1 MKKTDKRA
9 LKTLASAEYESF
21 EIEDG
26 KGEKVTLYIYPLQ
39 LGRLALISERLLDLD
54 FALEND
60 AENDVKK
67 MWQICS
73 EMPDKVAEIIA
84 IATLRSKEDI
94 ETQLRERTQ
103 LILNSPTMTA
113 NAVANVLMTIV
124 FASYYGDFTAAIR
137 SVKTL
142 QIEVTQRTEAERIAT
157 TEEGHFGAKS
167 MPL

>member
-1 MKKTDKRA
+1 MKTDKRA

-21 EIEDG
+21 EIEDVNG
-26 KGEKVTLYIYPLQ
+26 DKVTLFLYPLQ

-54 FALEND
+54 LALEND

-67 MWQICS
+67 MWKICS

-84 IATLRSKEDI
+84 IATLRTKDDI
-94 ETQLRERTQ
+94 ETKLHERTQ
-103 LILNSPTMTA
+103 LILESPKMTA
-113 NAVANVLMTIV
+113 NAIANVLLTIV
-124 FASYYGDFTAAIR
+124 LSSYFGDFTAAIR

-142 QIEVTQRTEAERIAT
+142 QVEVSQRTEAERIAT
-157 TEEGHFGAKS
+157 MEEGHFGVKS

>member
-9 LKTLASAEYESF
+9 LKTFASAEYESF
-21 EIEDG
+21 EIKDVNG
-26 KGEKVTLYIYPLQ
+26 DKVTLSLYPLQ
-39 LGRLALISERLLDLD
+39 LGRLALISERLIDLDL
-54 FALEND
+54 ALEND

-73 EMPDKVAEIIA
+73 DMPDKVAEIIA
-84 IATLRSKEDI
+84 IATLRTKEDV
-94 ETQLRERTQ
+94 ETQLSERTQ

-113 NAVANVLMTIV
+113 NAIANVLMTIV

-142 QIEVTQRTEAERIAT
+142 QVEVSQRTEAERIAI